1 MALRGPGPAP
11 GGQPVGRSHREFVTS
26 SGGNVTVKDALSSAR
41 ARWWLPVLGLAL
53 GLAAAAVVTAQTT
66 PLYRSSTQVFVGQTG
81 SAEVED
87 AYASGVFAEQ
97 RALTYVELAE
107 GEDVI
112 GRAADDLGLDLTA
125 DLVSRIAAR
134 SVPGTGII
142 EVTVTDP
149 SPDRAQQIAAA
160 VGAAFIDRATAL
172 ETAPGAV
179 RSAVAL
185 STVRSAERPTDA
197 IAPDVPRNLAFG
209 ALAGLLTGLL
219 IAALPTRSTRTVT
232 HRDDVRDWSGAEL
245 LATLVGDDR
254 RGAGRRSAASGD
266 DPDSTAFAALRSHLL
281 DGHDGVP
288 PRVVVVTGTEPREQ
302 RSSVAAGLATA
313 IARAGHR
320 VALVD
325 ADPQRPGP
333 AAALDLPDGPGL
345 TDVLAG
351 RATVGDVLR
360 KAEGDGPDVVPAGT
374 AGLDASAVHCSPV
387 MGEVLRSLRESHDVV
402 LVDSP
407 ALTPVPDAAVLGS
420 SVDGCLLVAR
430 YGRTGQRELAVA
442 AALLADHGARLL
454 GVVLDGVPAREA
466 RARGLRHDYPAD
478 EDRRAMLPPVGRRI
492 VAGGGSLAEV
502 SAPDPDPD
510 PVRAATPAEPGA
522 S

>member
-11 GGQPVGRSHREFVTS
+11 GGQPVGRPHREFATS
-26 SGGNVTVKDALSSAR
+26 SGGTVTVKDALGSAR
-41 ARWWLPVLGLAL
+41 ARWWLPLIGIVL
-53 GLAAAAVVTAQTT
+53 GLAAAAVVTDRTT

-81 SAEVED
+81 SADAED

-134 SVPGTGII
+134 SVPETGIV

-149 SPDRAQQIAAA
+149 SPARAQRIAAA

-179 RSAVAL
+179 RSAVTL
-185 STVRSAERPTDA
+185 TTVRSAGLPTEP

-219 IAALPTRSTRTVT
+219 LTALPARSTRTVT

-245 LATLVGDDR
+245 LATLV
-254 RGAGRRSAASGD
+254 AGRRRAGRTSARAGD
-266 DPDSTAFAALRSHLL
+266 DPDATAFGALRSHLFG
-281 DGHDGVP
+281 GHDGAP
-288 PRVVVVTGTEPREQ
+288 PRVVVVTGTEAGED
-302 RSSVAAGLATA
+302 RSAVAAGLATA
-313 IARAGHR
+313 IARAGSR

-325 ADPQRPGP
+325 AHPRRPGP
-333 AAALDLPDGPGL
+333 GVPDGPGL

-351 RATVGDVLR
+351 RALLGDVVR
-360 KAEGDGPDVVPAGT
+360 KGDGDGPDLVPAGT
-374 AGLDASAVHCSPV
+374 AGLDASAVHGSPV
-387 MGEVLRSLRESHDVV
+387 MDEVLRSLRDSHDVV
-402 LVDSP
+402 VVDSP
-407 ALTPVPDAAVLGS
+407 PLLPVPDAAVLGS

-430 YGRTGQRELAVA
+430 YGRTGQRELTAA

-454 GVVLDGVPAREA
+454 GVVLEGIPAREA

-478 EDRRAMLPPVGRRI
+478 EDRRVLLPPVGRRI
-492 VAGGGSLAEV
+492 VAGGGSPVEV
-502 SAPDPDPD
+502 SVPAQAP
-510 PVRAATPAEPGA
+510 VTAATPAEPGA